1 MTMRRGA
8 FYPWLVLSAFSL
20 MFFLVTAATF
30 TSLGVV
36 LPSMVKDL
44 GWDWTSAGLGFTL
57 LGISC
62 GLSSFPPAI
71 TIRRFG
77 VRFTVFIGTVL
88 LVAGFLSL
96 FATHSVWLYF
106 IGTTLAGTGFS
117 FVCTV
122 PGTYV
127 IGRCFEKQSLAF
139 GIYFT
144 IGGLG
149 GIVGPL
155 IYFAAMAL
163 WGDWRMHWM
172 IVAIGSAVCGLLII
186 LIFKE
191 DEEEKRV
198 AEEVE
203 AAAATRTGSP
213 VYTTDQT
220 WTVRKALTT
229 PQFLIITAAHIAY
242 LLCGITINSLSVA
255 HLTEHGVALAV
266 AGSLLSIEAT
276 INSASRILSGFMGE
290 YLDPK
295 FVLMAALGGLVIGMI
310 ALSFA
315 TSFPMLLVYA
325 VGIGF
330 GYGATFLATS
340 VLLNNYFGRKPYLE
354 LFSIMNVAATIAS
367 FGPFIG
373 GYFRDTTGSFVPA
386 FLIFAIAPA
395 AILVAT
401 VAMRPPRLA
410 EAEETEIASDE
421 AVLIVE
427 PRPQSRYVV

>member
-1 MTMRRGA
+1 MNSRRGKY
-8 FYPWLVLSAFSL
+8 YPWLVLSAFSL

-62 GLSSFPPAI
+62 GLSSYPPAM
-71 TIRRFG
+71 TIRRYG
-77 VRFTVFIGTVL
+77 VRVTVLIGTVL

-172 IVAIGSAVCGLLII
+172 IVAIASVVCGLLII
-186 LIFKE
+186 LLFKE
-191 DEEEKRV
+191 DDEEKRI
-198 AEEVE
+198 AEEIAV
-203 AAAATRTGSP
+203 AAAKRTRTL
-213 VYTTDQT
+213 VYSTEQT
-220 WTVRKALTT
+220 WTVRKAIRT
-229 PQFLIITAAHIAY
+229 PQFMVLAAAHISY

-255 HLTEHGVALAV
+255 HLTEHGVAMAI
-266 AGSLLSIEAT
+266 AGTLLSIEAT
-276 INSASRILSGFMGE
+276 VNAGSRILSGLIGE

-295 FVLMAALGGLVIGMI
+295 IVLMAALGALVVGMV
-310 ALSFA
+310 ALSFG
-315 TSFPMLLVYA
+315 TSSFPVMLIYA

-330 GYGATFLATS
+330 GYGATFLASS

-354 LFSIMNVAATIAS
+354 LFSIMNLASTLAS
-367 FGPFIG
+367 FGPFVG
-373 GYFRDTTGSFVPA
+373 GYLRDTTGSFVPA
-386 FLIFAIAPA
+386 FLVFAIAPA
-395 AILVAT
+395 VILVAT
-401 VAMRPPRLA
+401 IAMRPPRLVE
-410 EAEETEIASDE
+410 EAGPGETPATEDAPAS
-421 AVLIVE
+421 V
-427 PRPQSRYVV
+427 PQPRYVL